1 MNSHSLGA
9 FPAGWH
15 ELAGPGWATAEPMGG
30 QVLSNALGAGAAG
43 QANPSGTVEMPN
55 APSGVEAAQPV
66 HSVEHAN
73 RSELALDRPGDRLA
87 PGGNVAAARAAASGR
102 MLSVAAL
109 RSLNLPPMAAS
120 LAAQD
125 ARFGGALH
133 HQPAVEKSADR
144 LMKSIEAFANSTES
158 EFTVLAVNLPEL
170 KTKGNFIQNQAKFYG
185 QMLEVQRVMMKFQM
199 HLSCAEAVQSV
210 PKKVTDTITNMQS

>member
-1 MNSHSLGA
+1 
-9 FPAGWH
+9 
-15 ELAGPGWATAEPMGG
+15 MGR
-30 QVLSNALGAGAAG
+30 QAPSNPFGAGAAG
-43 QANPSGTVEMPN
+43 QVNPAGAVEMPN

-66 HSVEHAN
+66 HSVEHGN
-73 RSELALDRPGDRLA
+73 WPELALDRPGDRLA
-87 PGGNVAAARAAASGR
+87 QGGNLGLAGDAAPGR

-125 ARFGGALH
+125 ARFGGAAH
-133 HQPAVEKSADR
+133 HQPAVEKSSDR